1 MSFEILAWLL
11 PTFFIAGWIDAIAG
25 GGGLITVP
33 ALLTM
38 GIAPHTVL
46 GTNKLIG
53 TFGTSTAAWI
63 CIKKGIFRPQFW
75 YVMSLATLCGALFG
89 TLLAGVMSSEWLQK
103 FLPLM
108 ILAAAIYVFFHHSET
123 IATQPIDS
131 PQNNYKS
138 GMLGSILGFYDGFIG
153 PGTGAFWT
161 SATMAW
167 YQVDIVTASGIAR
180 FMNFISNIV
189 SLLTFSYLQHVN
201 FSLGVGLG
209 LTLMLGAYF
218 GVHSA
223 LHFGAVLIR
232 PLFIV
237 VVMAT
242 SARLAWIVWLS

>member
-1 MSFEILAWLL
+1 
-11 PTFFIAGWIDAIAG
+11 
-25 GGGLITVP
+25 
-33 ALLTM
+33 
-38 GIAPHTVL
+38 
-46 GTNKLIG
+46 
-53 TFGTSTAAWI
+53 
-63 CIKKGIFRPQFW
+63 
-75 YVMSLATLCGALFG
+75 
-89 TLLAGVMSSEWLQK
+89 
-103 FLPLM
+103 M

-223 LHFGAVLIR
+223 LYFGAVLIR
-232 PLFIV
+232 PLFIIV
-237 VVMAT
+237 VIAT
-242 SARLAWIVWLS
+242 STRLAWLAWLS

>member
-1 MSFEILAWLL
+1 MSLEILSWLL
-11 PTFFIAGWIDAIAG
+11 PTFFLAGWVDAIAG

-53 TFGTSTAAWI
+53 TFGTSTAAWV
-63 CIKKGIFRPQFW
+63 CIRKGIFRPQFW
-75 YVMSLATLCGALFG
+75 YLASVATLCGACLG
-89 TLLAGVMSSEWLQK
+89 TVLTGMMSSAWLQK
-103 FLPLM
+103 FLPL
-108 ILAAAIYVFFHHSET
+108 IVLSAAIYVFFHRPAQQDS
-123 IATQPIDS
+123 QPIVT

-138 GMLGSILGFYDGFIG
+138 GILGTVLGFYDGFIG

-161 SATMAW
+161 TATMAL
-167 YQVDIVTASGIAR
+167 YRVDIVTASGIAR

-189 SLLTFSYLQHVN
+189 SLATFSYLQHVD
-201 FSLGVGLG
+201 FTLGIGLGV
-209 LTLMLGAYF
+209 TLMLGAYL

-223 LHFGAVLIR
+223 LRFGAPLIR

-237 VVMAT
+237 VVMVTAL
-242 SARLAWIVWLS
+242 RLAWRAWL

>member
-1 MSFEILAWLL
+1 MSLEILTWLL
-11 PTFFIAGWIDAIAG
+11 PTFFIAGWVDAIAG

-53 TFGTSTAAWI
+53 TFGTSTAAWV
-63 CIKKGIFRPQFW
+63 CIRKGIFRPQFW
-75 YVMSLATLCGALFG
+75 YLASVATLCGACLG
-89 TLLAGVMSSEWLQK
+89 TILTGMMSSAWLQK
-103 FLPLM
+103 FLPL
-108 ILAAAIYVFFHHSET
+108 IVLSAAIYVFFHRPAPPDS
-123 IATQPIDS
+123 QPIVT

-138 GMLGSILGFYDGFIG
+138 GILGTVLGFYDGFIG

-161 SATMAW
+161 TAAIAM
-167 YQVDIVTASGIAR
+167 YRVDIVTASGIAR

-189 SLLTFSYLQHVN
+189 SLATFSYLQHVD
-201 FSLGVGLG
+201 FTLGIGLG
-209 LTLMLGAYF
+209 LTLMLGAYL

-223 LHFGAVLIR
+223 LRFGAALIR

-237 VVMAT
+237 VVLAT
-242 SARLAWIVWLS
+242 ATRLAWRAWL